1 MAAAFSNIRNF
12 VSGKSVAVRFILAN
26 VAVFVVIH
34 LIAIAARI
42 CGFADPSVLLMLPP
56 SWQLV
61 ATHPWTLLSYMFV
74 HFDIFH
80 ILGNMLWLYCFSIVF
95 LDMASSRQFAVTY
108 IAGGI
113 AGAVAYLAVASVV
126 PSAGLVGSSASVMA
140 IAATAVAT
148 RPDYR
153 INLWLFGMVAIK
165 WIALFFVA
173 FALLLTPASTASLC
187 PHAAHTGGIVAGL
200 VMTAHL
206 RGLLRRPV
214 RRKAVV
220 LPPLQRHRAFD
231 ENRLD
236 DLLDKVR
243 ISGYASLSKK
253 EKDELKWLSEHIEK

>member
-1 MAAAFSNIRNF
+1 MAATINNIRNF
-12 VSGKSVAVRFILAN
+12 VGGKSVAVRFILAN

-34 LIAIAARI
+34 LMAILARI

-56 SWQLV
+56 SWQQAAL
-61 ATHPWTLLSYMFV
+61 HPWTLLTYMFV
-74 HFDIFH
+74 HFDFFH

-95 LDMASSRQFAVTY
+95 LDMASSRQFVVAY
-108 IAGGI
+108 LAGGV
-113 AGAVAYLAVASVV
+113 AGAVAYLAVASAV

-140 IAATAVAT
+140 VAATAVAT

-173 FALLLTPASTASLC
+173 FALLLTPASAASLC
-187 PHAAHTGGIVAGL
+187 PHAAHAGGIVVGL
-200 VMTAHL
+200 VMAAHL
-206 RGLLRRPV
+206 RGWLRRPA

-220 LPPLQRHRAFD
+220 LPPLHQKREFD
-231 ENRLD
+231 EGRLD